1 LQKPAVHFKAG
12 FALIFAASA
21 VVLSLSKER
30 RGTFKIKA
38 NPNMLFQFTEEQL
51 MIQQAARDFAQ
62 NECLPGVIERD
73 EKQQFPREQVMKL
86 AELGF
91 LGMMVDPKYGG
102 AGMDT
107 VSYVLAMEE
116 ISKID
121 ASVSVVMSVNNSLV
135 CYGLQQYGSEE
146 QKQKYLTPLA
156 QGRKDGDLYI
166 GAFMLSEPE
175 AGSDA
180 TSQQTIAEDKGDHY
194 LLNGTKNWIT
204 NGGTA
209 SVYLVM
215 AQTDRSKGSRGINCL
230 IVEKNWPG
238 VTVAAKENKL
248 GIRGSDTHTVMFTD
262 VKVPKENRIGED
274 GFGFKFAMKTL
285 AGGRIGIA
293 SQALGIASGAYELAR
308 EYSKTRK
315 AFGTEIMNHQAIAF
329 KLADMAT
336 KIEAARLLCLKAAWE
351 KDNKID
357 YTLSS
362 SMAKVFAS
370 ETAMWTTV
378 EAVQVHGGYGFVKEY
393 HVERLMRDAKITQIY
408 EGTSEVQRIVISR
421 SILR

>member
-1 LQKPAVHFKAG
+1 MQFQ
-12 FALIFAASA
+12 
-21 VVLSLSKER
+21 LS
-30 RGTFKIKA
+30 
-38 NPNMLFQFTEEQL
+38 EEHL
-51 MIQQAARDFAQ
+51 MIQKAARDFAQ
-62 NECLPGVIERD
+62 NECLPGVIDRD
-73 EKQQFPREQVMKL
+73 EKQQFPKEQIMKL

-91 LGMMVDPKYGG
+91 MGMMVDPKYGG

-116 ISKID
+116 ISKVD
-121 ASVSVVMSVNNSLV
+121 ASTSVCMSVNNSLV
-135 CYGLQQYGSEE
+135 CWGLEAFGSEE

-156 QGRKDGDLYI
+156 QGRKDGELYI
-166 GAFMLSEPE
+166 GAFLLSEPE

-180 TSQQTIAEDKGDHY
+180 TSQRTTAEDMGDHY

-204 NGGTA
+204 NGSSA
-209 SVYLVM
+209 SVYLVI
-215 AQTDRSKGSRGINCL
+215 AQTDPAKGSKGINAF
-230 IVEKNWPG
+230 IVEKSWPG

-248 GIRGSDTHTVMFTD
+248 GIRGSDTHSILLTD

-293 SQALGIASGAYELAR
+293 SQALGIASGAYELALA
-308 EYSKTRK
+308 YSKQRK
-315 AFGTEIMNHQAIAF
+315 AFGKEIMHHQAIQF

-336 KIEAARLLCLKAAWE
+336 KVEAARLLCLKAAWE
-351 KDNKID
+351 KDNGQD

-370 ETAMWTTV
+370 EAAMWIST

-421 SILR
+421 SILNK